1 VGRPSP
7 IFHNL
12 PFREPR
18 GEAAKKRRVPSA
30 GARLRPIFS
39 KCRPEI
45 KLGRFALNRRLQRQD
60 ARESGAK
67 RPTVTETVT
76 RTPSRHPRRSP
87 NRPLLS
93 DDQRMPRRSA
103 DLNFPPPRLVEPAL
117 PISLPAAPPHLSDE
131 MKNFWR
137 TTVADYELEA
147 HHLHVLLCAC
157 DAFDRM
163 TEAREA
169 VRRDGMVV
177 QGTRGPRPHPCL
189 GVERDNKALFA
200 RLIREL
206 DLDEP
211 TPSPGAY
218 MRPPSL
224 RSNRR
229 R

>member
-1 VGRPSP
+1 VETAAFSDGSFFGVVTGPQNWLGNP
-7 IFHNL
+7 GQF
-12 PFREPR
+12 PR
-18 GEAAKKRRVPSA
+18 SENAA
-30 GARLRPIFS
+30 
-39 KCRPEI
+39 
-45 KLGRFALNRRLQRQD
+45 
-60 ARESGAK
+60 
-67 RPTVTETVT
+67 
-76 RTPSRHPRRSP
+76 HRSP
-87 NRPLLS
+87 NPGSRAH
-93 DDQRMPRRSA
+93 DQLMPRRPTA
-103 DLNFPPPRLVEPAL
+103 DLDFPPPKLVEPAL

-169 VRRDGMVV
+169 VRRDGIVV